1 MTLRLSL
8 SGAHPVPPQRR
19 LRGLLA
25 GVALAISTTVIAG
38 VAQAV
43 SAQPTPTD
51 PIVRQA
57 EGHLAAEE
65 YHLAARFLQQSLRDQ
80 PDRADLWFL
89 FGASLEPIGKPA
101 EALTAYTRSIELSPD
116 NPSAWWAKGLLLSG
130 FDRFEEAA
138 EMFARCVELYPPNH
152 PTRAQALLNLGTARL
167 LAGDAAGA
175 LEPLTRTAA
184 TVPNAELP
192 LTYRLRALRQL
203 ERYDEGV
210 DDALR
215 VLAEKPGYAPLWHE
229 LSLIHAA
236 AGRDAEAR
244 EALDRAAAIDPP
256 YPAAS
261 VDLAR
266 TLAANGTR
274 DDLVGAAAHFR
285 RAIAADPDF
294 FGASAELAQ
303 VYLQLGLRLDA
314 GDAAERALDE
324 RSIDPEVLLLTGNAL
339 LQAGRAEKALQAFE
353 RALATSP
360 DDAWLHHHN
369 GLALHELQRSDEA
382 RAAFAKAVELD
393 PDLLPARI
401 QAGRV
406 ALAMADPA
414 GAVAM
419 LEPVVS
425 SALDEPLLL
434 ALLGKAYAQSGR
446 YDDAIAFLK
455 DAARLDPEMPDPPYM
470 LAQAYR
476 ELGRDEEANVA
487 MEEFQALSRADRQQ
501 RADDRQPDIWS
512 QEAVLLRA
520 QVYAAEGRHDEA
532 IDALDRHLERQPDD
546 VAALERLATILEAAG
561 QAERA
566 VRARQEIE
574 RLRIQSP

>member
-1 MTLRLSL
+1 M
-8 SGAHPVPPQRR
+8 
-19 LRGLLA
+19 
-25 GVALAISTTVIAG
+25 
-38 VAQAV
+38 
-43 SAQPTPTD
+43 
-51 PIVRQA
+51 
-57 EGHLAAEE
+57 
-65 YHLAARFLQQSLRDQ
+65 
-80 PDRADLWFL
+80 
-89 FGASLEPIGKPA
+89 
-101 EALTAYTRSIELSPD
+101 
-116 NPSAWWAKGLLLSG
+116 
-130 FDRFEEAA
+130 
-138 EMFARCVELYPPNH
+138 
-152 PTRAQALLNLGTARL
+152 
-167 LAGDAAGA
+167 
-175 LEPLTRTAA
+175 
-184 TVPNAELP
+184 
-192 LTYRLRALRQL
+192 
-203 ERYDEGV
+203 
-210 DDALR
+210 
-215 VLAEKPGYAPLWHE
+215 
-229 LSLIHAA
+229 
-236 AGRDAEAR
+236 
-244 EALDRAAAIDPP
+244 
-256 YPAAS
+256 
-261 VDLAR
+261 
-266 TLAANGTR
+266 
-274 DDLVGAAAHFR
+274 VGAAAHFR

-512 QEAVLLRA
+512 REAVLLRA